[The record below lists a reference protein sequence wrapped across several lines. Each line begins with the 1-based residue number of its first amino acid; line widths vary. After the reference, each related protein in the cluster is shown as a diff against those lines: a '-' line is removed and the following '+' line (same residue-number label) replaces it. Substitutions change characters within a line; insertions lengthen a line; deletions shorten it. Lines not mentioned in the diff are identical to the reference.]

1 MIKKLALCAVVS
13 CWSDFLGLQVI
24 LLKIKYYFAKRT
36 YATIEKIFFHYL
48 CCFANFLSLL
58 FA

>member
-13 CWSDFLGLQVI
+13 CWSGFLGLRVI
-24 LLKIKYYFAKRT
+24 LLKIQYYFAKRT

-48 CCFANFLSLL
+48 CCSTNFLGVL
-58 FA
+58 FT